1 MTCNDNAT
9 EYCGAGN
16 RLNVYQKNGTYIPS
30 TSSSGVSSTSLSAG
44 STTAP
49 VSAPTSTSGPQI
61 KQVVSNNWAFQ
72 GCYTE
77 GTNARALANIT
88 YASDSMTLESCAAFC
103 VGNSM
108 FGVEYS
114 RECYCANSLSTGS
127 VLATT
132 QADCS
137 MTCKGDGT
145 EYCGAGN
152 RLQLYAF
159 NAAASASNSSTSSSL
174 PTSTSPSSSA
184 SRPTSSSSSLF
195 SSLSGSSSS
204 SSTSTSLPIS
214 SSSSAISSAS
224 TSTSSQVTTSS
235 STSTAPTGP
244 TIVPSAGLYNYMGCY
259 TEGTSGRAFSQLYAN
274 DSNTIAWCAQQC
286 SAYTYFGAEYGRE
299 CWCGNSFGTG
309 STLTTASDCSMTCGG
324 DKTAY
329 CGAGNRLSV
338 YIKNGTAGSVL
349 SSFSVVLSS
358 SSSSQISSSIASSS
372 TSTQVPT
379 TTSASS
385 SSSSQPSTTSLSSS
399 SSPTTTSPTTSA
411 QTAPAIKPTIGAY
424 AYKGCY
430 TEATNMRAL
439 SVSSNVNYTSMTL
452 ENCAKFCSGSTM
464 WGVEYGGECY
474 CGSSLN
480 PGSVVAPDTDCSFA
494 CPGSKLEYCGA
505 GNRLSVYSLSPV
517 GVGAISSSQSSSIPA
532 QSSTSTSQSSSSNS
546 VLPTS
551 TSQGSSSPALSAA
564 TSQSA
569 TSTAQSTSTSSTST
583 SSSSPAQPTPTGPVV
598 SQGNINFTYYSCVS
612 EPSSGRLLS
621 TQVENNGTY
630 MTIEK
635 CLSDC
640 YNYAYAGVEYGRECW
655 CGNTLNTAPG
665 FKNTT
670 DSDCSFTCPGNSTE
684 FCGAGNRLNL
694 YWFDAVKAKSN
705 GALGS

>member
-1 MTCNDNAT
+1 MTCNGNAT

-16 RLNVYQKNGTYIPS
+16 RLNVYQKNGTYIPTTSSSAASS
-30 TSSSGVSSTSLSAG
+30 TSSSAG

-49 VSAPTSTSGPQI
+49 ISVPTSTSGPQI
-61 KQVVSNNWAFQ
+61 KQIVSSNWAFR

-108 FGVEYS
+108 FGVEYA
-114 RECYCANSLSTGS
+114 RECYCANTLSTGS

-159 NAAASASNSSTSSSL
+159 NAATSNSSTSSSR
-174 PTSTSPSSSA
+174 PTSTSSSLSI
-184 SRPTSSSSSLF
+184 STSTSSSSSI
-195 SSLSGSSSS
+195 SGSLSTSSS
-204 SSTSTSLPIS
+204 SSTIL
-214 SSSSAISSAS
+214 SSAP
-224 TSTSSQVTTSS
+224 TSTSSQVPTSSS
-235 STSTAPTGP
+235 STSAPTGP
-244 TIVPSAGLYNYMGCY
+244 TIVPSTGLYNYMGCY
-259 TEGTSGRAFSQLYAN
+259 TEGTPGRAFSQLYAN

-309 STLTTASDCSMTCGG
+309 STLTKDSDCSMTCGG

-338 YIKNGTAGSVL
+338 YVKNGTSVNAL
-349 SSFSVVLSS
+349 SSSSVVLSS
-358 SSSSQISSSIASSS
+358 SSSSQISISSSISSTTSQIPTSS
-372 TSTQVPT
+372 TSTQAPT
-379 TTSASS
+379 TSISS
-385 SSSSQPSTTSLSSS
+385 SSSSQSSTTSLGSSS
-399 SSPTTTSPTTSA
+399 STSLTSSA
-411 QTAPAIKPTIGAY
+411 TSTQTAPAIKPTIGAY
-424 AYKGCY
+424 TYKGCY

-452 ENCAKFCSGSTM
+452 ENCATFCSGSTM

-474 CGSSLN
+474 CGNFLN
-480 PGSVVAPDTDCSFA
+480 PGSVVAPNTDCSFA

-517 GVGAISSSQSSSIPA
+517 GVGSSSSSQSSSSST
-532 QSSTSTSQSSSSNS
+532 QSTSTSQSSSSS
-546 VLPTS
+546 KIQS
-551 TSQGSSSPALSAA
+551 TL
-564 TSQSA
+564 TSQSTSSSVLSSTTSQTT
-569 TSTAQSTSTSSTST
+569 TSTVQSISTSSTSA
-583 SSSSPAQPTPTGPVV
+583 SSSSSSTSSAQPTPTGPFV
-598 SQGNINFTYYSCVS
+598 SQGNVNFTYYSCVS

-635 CLSDC
+635 CLSNC

-665 FKNTT
+665 FMNTT

-694 YWFDAVKAKSN
+694 YWFDAAKAKMNS
-705 GALGS
+705 GS